1 MPRAPVEPMSTTIS
15 FPTDNLK
22 LSPLLI
28 NPRSG
33 EPYLQLPAPHEN
45 IIITPFRPEDV
56 DSMVKFMNDE
66 RVYSFLGG
74 PPFPYT
80 HEDGVMWSKSVM
92 ERSQSLF
99 RCMEDGNQ
107 FLDGCPVSSIREV
120 YEDGSDVYIGDIT
133 IGRETPE
140 RTWVGPEDVDNLKKP
155 VGDPTILY
163 TVGGM
168 SQLFRFFG
176 LEKRNLKSLQ
186 DYLAPTHHRRGIMS
200 TALRTIIDKWAI
212 PRMNCQR
219 ITATAFVGN
228 VASVGVFK
236 KVRFEHVRDVSDA
249 MNLPSGR
256 GGHLM
261 SVHLLE
267 WVCK

>member
-1 MPRAPVEPMSTTIS
+1 
-15 FPTDNLK
+15 
-22 LSPLLI
+22 
-28 NPRSG
+28 
-33 EPYLQLPAPHEN
+33 
-45 IIITPFRPEDV
+45 
-56 DSMVKFMNDE
+56 MVKFMNDE

-80 HEDGVMWSKSVM
+80 HEDGVRWSKSVM

-163 TVGGM
+163 TVG
-168 SQLFRFFG
+168 
-176 LEKRNLKSLQ
+176 

-236 KVRFEHVRDVSDA
+236 KVGFEHVRDVSDA